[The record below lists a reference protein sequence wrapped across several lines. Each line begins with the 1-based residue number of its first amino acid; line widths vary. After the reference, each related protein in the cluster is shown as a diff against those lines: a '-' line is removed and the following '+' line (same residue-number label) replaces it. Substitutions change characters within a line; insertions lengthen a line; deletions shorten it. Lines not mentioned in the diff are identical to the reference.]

1 MRDMG
6 GVTCTAVLISVFAV
20 SLLTYNKLEN
30 ELVAQLYKRP
40 KMWPGAKDAI
50 KVLPKLLNAN
60 S

>member
-1 MRDMG
+1 
-6 GVTCTAVLISVFAV
+6 VTCIAVLISVFAV

-50 KVLPKLLNAN
+50 KVLPKLLNAD